1 MPRGGTFKTGPA
13 GLYTQHVFQIEDVK
27 DVVRKKRPMSPV
39 FLGLGGY
46 AQLRRTGLKFLI

>member
-13 GLYTQHVFQIEDVK
+13 GLYNQHVFQIEDVK
-27 DVVRKKRPMSPV
+27 DVVRKKGPMSPV

-46 AQLRRTGLKFLI
+46 AQLRRTGLKILI

>member
-27 DVVRKKRPMSPV
+27 DVVRKKGPMSPV
-39 FLGLGGY
+39 FLGGKGVHNSIGQALN
-46 AQLRRTGLKFLI
+46 F